1 MYEPGNSVSFCIT
14 NSSLLHVLQRYPL
27 GKLLNSNALGFARH
41 RAGHRV
47 RGKEAVLPGF
57 CCRSAHCQEHKEFF
71 FLIVSNLS
79 TEALFNVLSLF
90 EMWNLSATISIQMQG
105 GHKTY
110 LVQRITEL

>member
-1 MYEPGNSVSFCIT
+1 MR
-14 NSSLLHVLQRYPL
+14 LVLQGTMQGTVSGERRL
-27 GKLLNSNALGFARH
+27 CFLAFAADQLIAKNIRN
-41 RAGHRV
+41 
-47 RGKEAVLPGF
+47 
-57 CCRSAHCQEHKEFF
+57 FF

-90 EMWNLSATISIQMQG
+90 EMWNLSATISIQMQR

>member
-1 MYEPGNSVSFCIT
+1 MC
-14 NSSLLHVLQRYPL
+14 LVLQGTVVSGERRL
-27 GKLLNSNALGFARH
+27 CFLAFAADQLIAKNIRNYC
-41 RAGHRV
+41 
-47 RGKEAVLPGF
+47 F
-57 CCRSAHCQEHKEFF
+57 FFF

>member
-1 MYEPGNSVSFCIT
+1 MSFCIT
-14 NSSLLHVLQRYPL
+14 NSSLLHVLQCYPL
-27 GKLLNSNALGFARH
+27 GKLLNSNALGFA
-41 RAGHRV
+41 GHRGV

-57 CCRSAHCQEHKEFF
+57 CCRSAHCQEHKKLLFFFF